1 MQVWKVWGYTLA
13 ILVAGGAAAQALAPA
28 VHVPDALRP
37 GADETLSL
45 VAHARGEQIYECRQ
59 KAGDD
64 YAYDW
69 AFVAPDAELFDDNGR
84 KMGRHYAGPQ
94 WEAADGSRI
103 AGKVIRTVDAPVADA
118 AIPWLLLATTSVGRD
133 GAFSRITSVQRVATA
148 GGVAPPHGCPYAGFR
163 VEIPYTADYYLF
175 TRK

>member
-1 MQVWKVWGYTLA
+1 MKVWRMWGTTLA
-13 ILVAGGAAAQALAPA
+13 VLVAGFAAARALAAP
-28 VHVPDALRP
+28 VQVPEALQARE
-37 GADETLSL
+37 GETLAL

-64 YAYDW
+64 YAFDW
-69 AFVAPDAELFDDNGR
+69 ALVAPDAELFDDDGR
-84 KMGRHYAGPQ
+84 KIGRHYAGPQ

-103 AGKVIRTVDAPVADA
+103 AGKVVRSVNAPVADA
-118 AIPWLLLATTSVGRD
+118 AIPWLLLETSSVGRE
-133 GAFSRITSVQRVATA
+133 GAFSGITSIQRVATA

-163 VEIPYTADYYLF
+163 VDIPYTADYYLF